1 MACET
6 SWHTVASRLAG
17 EFDEGGFQRRRR
29 GELAR
34 LQLICTAI
42 REEEVSI
49 MRVNITLA
57 CTECRNRNYAQ
68 TKNKRKHPDRLELR
82 KYCPRCNAHT
92 VHRETK

>member
-1 MACET
+1 MIST
-6 SWHTVASRLAG
+6 PVGNQHV
-17 EFDEGGFQRRRR
+17 F
-29 GELAR
+29 
-34 LQLICTAI
+34 CTAI
-42 REEEVSI
+42 WEEEVSI

-92 VHRETK
+92 IHRETK